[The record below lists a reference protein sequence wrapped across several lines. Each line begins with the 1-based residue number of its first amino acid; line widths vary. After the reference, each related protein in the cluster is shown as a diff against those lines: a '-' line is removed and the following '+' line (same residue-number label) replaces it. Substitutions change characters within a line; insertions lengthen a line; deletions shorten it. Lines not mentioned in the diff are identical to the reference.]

1 MEKLCVILSEDE
13 DGGSS
18 IPISTFIQMYTYL
31 ANIDGD
37 IQKEE
42 IEAALEYADR
52 VAQLQDGTINQ
63 YNLKSPLC
71 PNLH

>member
-1 MEKLCVILSEDE
+1 MEKLCVILSEDD

-18 IPISTFIQMYTYL
+18 IRIGTFIEMYSYL

-37 IQKEE
+37 IKEDE
-42 IEAALEYADR
+42 IQAVIEYAGK
-52 VAQLQDGTINQ
+52 VAQIQDGTINQ